1 MAQNLH
7 KWHHSISILEHILF
21 NQHYIC
27 KFYPCWSTQL
37 IHSDFCI
44 VFLNKHDT
52 IYLSNILYLSCF
64 YISIITNNAGMNT
77 LYQSTHLG
85 MFQGGAIGRIHLH
98 HHQML
103 AKLLSTSLKSVQAP
117 SFHTSHP
124 SQHFLV
130 SSDNLFLL
138 VFEYE
143 IVFHCFYILISLM
156 KLNII
161 FFCSINYLIMPFA
174 HFSNGLLALFS
185 GFIVLYIS
193 GYY

>member
-1 MAQNLH
+1 
-7 KWHHSISILEHILF
+7 
-21 NQHYIC
+21 
-27 KFYPCWSTQL
+27 
-37 IHSDFCI
+37 
-44 VFLNKHDT
+44 
-52 IYLSNILYLSCF
+52 
-64 YISIITNNAGMNT
+64 MNT
-77 LYQSTHLG
+77 LYQSAHLG
-85 MFQGGAIGRIHLH
+85 MSQGGPAGRIHLH

-103 AKLLSTSLKSVQAP
+103 ERLLSTSLKSVQAP

-124 SQHFLV
+124 SQHFLI

-138 VFEYE
+138 MFEYK
-143 IVFHCFYILISLM
+143 IVFHCLYILILLM

-161 FFCSINYLIMPFA
+161 FFCSINYLIMSFA